1 MISHIPYIGEI
12 LSLSTALVWAF
23 SVIIFK
29 KCGESIHP
37 IGLNLF
43 KNTLAGLLL
52 VPTLLLFNVP
62 FFPSLPGSDY
72 LIIFVSG
79 IIGISIGDTFFF
91 MSLNRLGAGLSA
103 IVDCLYSP
111 FVILLAFLFLD
122 ENLSLVQLLG
132 VVLIVSAVFFTSEKK
147 TRANVTKRDLWIGII
162 CGVLA
167 MLSMAAGV
175 VIVKPALDRV
185 PLLWSITF
193 RIYAGTAV
201 LFLMLW
207 LHPGHRTISRF
218 HFSLKTWKY
227 ALIGSFFGAYV
238 AVILWLAGMKY
249 TDTSIASALNQTSN
263 VFIFILAA
271 LLLREPINRQRVLA
285 IIAAFIGV
293 LLVIG
298 TQ

>member
-1 MISHIPYIGEI
+1 
-12 LSLSTALVWAF
+12 
-23 SVIIFK
+23 
-29 KCGESIHP
+29 
-37 IGLNLF
+37 
-43 KNTLAGLLL
+43 
-52 VPTLLLFNVP
+52 
-62 FFPSLPGSDY
+62 
-72 LIIFVSG
+72 
-79 IIGISIGDTFFF
+79 
-91 MSLNRLGAGLSA
+91 
-103 IVDCLYSP
+103 
-111 FVILLAFLFLD
+111 
-122 ENLSLVQLLG
+122 
-132 VVLIVSAVFFTSEKK
+132 
-147 TRANVTKRDLWIGII
+147 
-162 CGVLA
+162 
-167 MLSMAAGV
+167 MAAGV

-207 LHPGHRTISRF
+207 LHPSHRTISRF